1 MPADLSGDSR
11 RAEQNVEVIL
21 QEYAKEE
28 QKVLEDGSAVD
39 GDIPD
44 YQLDPEMEMPEIAL
58 ESAGG
63 AACIGTLE
71 IPSLDLTL
79 PVMSEWSYPLL
90 KLAPCRYA
98 GSAYQGNLVIAA
110 HNYKTHFRKI
120 RHAFGR
126 KRGTFY
132 RCSRKRICISCSSG
146 RGTDSA
152 ECGGHDKRRV
162 AAQPFYLYCGWQE
175 PGDGAL

>member
-1 MPADLSGDSR
+1 MYGTAAAQNRTWKLFCRSMPKKSR
-11 RAEQNVEVIL
+11 RFWRM
-21 QEYAKEE
+21 
-28 QKVLEDGSAVD
+28 AV
-39 GDIPD
+39 PW
-44 YQLDPEMEMPEIAL
+44 METYRTISWIRKWRCRRSHWRA
-58 ESAGG
+58 AGG

-120 RHAFGR
+120 RTLSEGSEVRFTDAAGNVFVYHVAVVEAL
-126 KRGTFY
+126 
-132 RCSRKRICISCSSG
+132 
-146 RGTDSA
+146 DSA

-162 AAQPFYLYCGWQE
+162 AAQPFYL
-175 PGDGAL
+175 